1 MQHLGYLPTT
11 TNDRSR
17 HREPL
22 VQLLWGP
29 NRRHLVLGSTGLG
42 ELEGD
47 AAAGQLAVDLRV
59 GVEAVVDAAAL
70 LLVQDDLEGLGAVL
84 LGAEALAD
92 DFDGVDEV
100 GEDGV
105 VDGRQ
110 SAAAGAL
117 LLLGVAGAGGALGA
131 GQDAARG
138 EDQDV
143 AVRELLLELAGEA
156 GAKMSARGVV
166 TTFGRREGDTKKKGE
181 SYRCWTRWKPCRDG
195 TGTKMTIAF
204 LPWPTSIYCRSQKSA
219 CELPDSVLSAPGS
232 TGERTESV
240 DRFPSY
246 STLYRVFRCGRVTC
260 RVREER
266 DSVGCNS
273 P

>member
-11 TNDRSR
+11 TNGRSR

-47 AAAGQLAVDLRV
+47 AAAGQLAVDLGV

-70 LLVQDDLEGLGAVL
+70 LLVEDDLEGLGAVL

-92 DFDGVDEV
+92 DLDGVDEV

-105 VDGRQ
+105 VDGGQ
-110 SAAAGAL
+110 GAAAGAL

-143 AVRELLLELAGEA
+143 AVRELLLELTGEA
-156 GAKMSARGVV
+156 GAKMLARGVGA
-166 TTFGRREGDTKKKGE
+166 TFGRREGDTKKRENLTAAG
-181 SYRCWTRWKPCRDG
+181 RG
-195 TGTKMTIAF
+195 
-204 LPWPTSIYCRSQKSA
+204 
-219 CELPDSVLSAPGS
+219 GS
-232 TGERTESV
+232 PAEM
-240 DRFPSY
+240 
-246 STLYRVFRCGRVTC
+246 GRGQ
-260 RVREER
+260 R
-266 DSVGCNS
+266 
-273 P
+273 